1 MYPVFVPL
9 SWNSISFIHEIR
21 YEIYTGVSAVV
32 CFGRDVLQRCPFF
45 IPEKAAVISGGV
57 LTLSLSILFIAE
69 CICKDI
75 LQQYYQILS
84 GAETAAGNHLTD
96 YASAV
101 VQSILD
107 NVSGIIFMVV
117 IPIFIYVLCV
127 RFFPSRFTH
136 RRRTGKIKEGRI
148 RRIQKKA
155 SADNEDK
162 KNSLR

>member
-1 MYPVFVPL
+1 M
-9 SWNSISFIHEIR
+9 
-21 YEIYTGVSAVV
+21 
-32 CFGRDVLQRCPFF
+32 
-45 IPEKAAVISGGV
+45 ISGGV

-107 NVSGIIFMVV
+107 NVSGIMFMVV

-155 SADNEDK
+155 SADDVEIETPFVVK
-162 KNSLR
+162 

>member
-1 MYPVFVPL
+1 M
-9 SWNSISFIHEIR
+9 
-21 YEIYTGVSAVV
+21 
-32 CFGRDVLQRCPFF
+32 
-45 IPEKAAVISGGV
+45 ISGGV

-107 NVSGIIFMVV
+107 NVSGIMFMVV

-127 RFFPSRFTH
+127 RFFSIEIYSQEKN
-136 RRRTGKIKEGRI
+136 GK
-148 RRIQKKA
+148 
-155 SADNEDK
+155 D
-162 KNSLR
+162 